1 MGLYP
6 ITEGYRGNGGIR
18 DMSFKNDKQ
27 LQEAFLDGYAKT
39 GNISKVAQELGTS
52 RQPIYSLARRDRGFK
67 ERMENARAEF
77 MKETA
82 ESFKSHVPEAVEA
95 LLSVLRDENAPRTAV
110 VQAAG
115 KIIDYSK
122 DFSEAADIEEK
133 ISQLQ
138 ADIAEAE
145 GRLA

>member
-1 MGLYP
+1 
-6 ITEGYRGNGGIR
+6 
-18 DMSFKNDKQ
+18 MSFKNDKQ
-27 LQEAFLDGYAKT
+27 LQEAFLEGYAKT

-52 RQPIYSLARRDRGFK
+52 RQPIYSLARSDRGFK

-82 ESFKSHVPEAVEA
+82 ESFKSHVPEAVDA
-95 LLSVLRDENAPRTAV
+95 LLKVLRDENAPRTAV

-122 DFSEAADIEEK
+122 EFTEASDIEGK
-133 ISQLQ
+133 IQQLQ

>member
-1 MGLYP
+1 
-6 ITEGYRGNGGIR
+6 
-18 DMSFKNDKQ
+18 MSFKNDIH
-27 LQEAFLDGYAKT
+27 LQDAFIEGYAKT
-39 GNISKVAQELGTS
+39 GNVSKVAQDLGTS
-52 RQPIYSLARRDRGFK
+52 RQPIYALVHSDKNFK

-95 LLSVLRDENAPRTAV
+95 LLKVLRDENAPRTAV

-122 DFSEAADIEEK
+122 EFTEASDIEGK
-133 ISQLQ
+133 IQQLQ

-145 GRLA
+145 GRVVNG

>member
-1 MGLYP
+1 
-6 ITEGYRGNGGIR
+6 
-18 DMSFKNDKQ
+18 MSFKNDTQ
-27 LQEAFLDGYAKT
+27 LQDAFLEGYART

-52 RQPIYSLARRDRGFK
+52 RQPIYSLARNDRGFK

-77 MKETA
+77 MKKTA
-82 ESFKSHVPEAVEA
+82 ESFKSHVPEAVDA
-95 LLSVLRDENAPRTAV
+95 LLSVLRDEHAPRTAV

-133 ISQLQ
+133 IQQLQ

-145 GRLA
+145 GRVS